1 MTRIGGAG
9 MAADPGTAGPGTG
22 GPVTAGAG
30 GAAPAAADPVVSLRY
45 DDRVV
50 LCCAGSGIR
59 AATFGLGV
67 LQALQ
72 QAPLWARVRTIV
84 AVSGG
89 AYIAAARTLAAR
101 DRTDGAGP
109 HGASPHGGRDPA
121 PAPVPYA
128 PRSPEERHLRNH
140 T

>member
-1 MTRIGGAG
+1 
-9 MAADPGTAGPGTG
+9 
-22 GPVTAGAG
+22 VL
-30 GAAPAAADPVVSLRY
+30 SLGY

-72 QAPLWARVRTIV
+72 QALLWTRVRTIV

-101 DRTDGAGP
+101 DRADGG
-109 HGASPHGGRDPA
+109 S
-121 PAPVPYA
+121 APVHYA
-128 PRSPEERHLRNH
+128 PRARRNA
-140 T
+140 TSATTPATCWRTGR

>member
-1 MTRIGGAG
+1 
-9 MAADPGTAGPGTG
+9 MAADPGTGDPGTG
-22 GPVTAGAG
+22 E
-30 GAAPAAADPVVSLRY
+30 APAAAEPVLSLGY

-72 QAPLWARVRTIV
+72 QAPLWTRVRTIV

-101 DRTDGAGP
+101 DRTRDGGSAPARPVRAAQPGGTPPPQPHPLPAGKLAGDGARAGHADP
-109 HGASPHGGRDPA
+109 RGHG
-121 PAPVPYA
+121 
-128 PRSPEERHLRNH
+128 
-140 T
+140 

>member
-1 MTRIGGAG
+1 ML
-9 MAADPGTAGPGTG
+9 
-22 GPVTAGAG
+22 
-30 GAAPAAADPVVSLRY
+30 SLGY

-72 QAPLWARVRTIV
+72 QAPLWARVRTII

-101 DRTDGAGP
+101 DRTDGRQRARSRTRRAARRNATSATTP
-109 HGASPHGGRDPA
+109 ATCWKTGR
-121 PAPVPYA
+121 
-128 PRSPEERHLRNH
+128 
-140 T
+140 

>member
-1 MTRIGGAG
+1 
-9 MAADPGTAGPGTG
+9 MAADPGTGDPGTG
-22 GPVTAGAG
+22 DPGTGE
-30 GAAPAAADPVVSLRY
+30 APAAAEPVLSLGY

-72 QAPLWARVRTIV
+72 QAPLWTRVRTII

-89 AYIAAARTLAAR
+89 AY
-101 DRTDGAGP
+101 
-109 HGASPHGGRDPA
+109 
-121 PAPVPYA
+121 
-128 PRSPEERHLRNH
+128 
-140 T
+140 

>member
-1 MTRIGGAG
+1 
-9 MAADPGTAGPGTG
+9 MAAEPGPADPGGQEGQ
-22 GPVTAGAG
+22 
-30 GAAPAAADPVVSLRY
+30 APAAAGPVLSLGR

-72 QAPLWARVRTIV
+72 QAPLWARVRTII

-109 HGASPHGGRDPA
+109 HEPRAMASEVDPR
-121 PAPVPYA
+121 P
-128 PRSPEERHLRNH
+128 LR
-140 T
+140 

>member
-1 MTRIGGAG
+1 MTRIGRPAGQQGAGG
-9 MAADPGTAGPGTG
+9 MAADPGTSNPGRGDSRTGNPGTG
-22 GPVTAGAG
+22 GPG
-30 GAAPAAADPVVSLRY
+30 GEAPAAAEPVLSLGY

-89 AYIAAARTLAAR
+89 ADIAAARTLAAR
-101 DRTDGAGP
+101 DRTDGASPHGAGP
-109 HGASPHGGRDPA
+109 HGAS
-121 PAPVPYA
+121 
-128 PRSPEERHLRNH
+128 
-140 T
+140 

>member
-1 MTRIGGAG
+1 
-9 MAADPGTAGPGTG
+9 
-22 GPVTAGAG
+22 VL
-30 GAAPAAADPVVSLRY
+30 SLGY

-101 DRTDGAGP
+101 DRADGGS
-109 HGASPHGGRDPA
+109 G

-140 T
+140 PATCWKTGR